1 MSDRVYLGIDVG
13 TGSARAGL
21 FDGDGH
27 MLAAASQPIQLW
39 HEAGDVVEQSSADIW
54 QACCT
59 ATRQALRDANVKPE
73 SVRGIGFDATCSL
86 VALDD
91 ADRPVT
97 VSPSGD
103 DQRNVVVWMDHRA
116 IDQASRI
123 NTTQHPVLRYVGGVI
138 SPEMES
144 PKLLW
149 LRDHQPETWRRTA
162 RFFDLPDFLVYAAT
176 GADVRSLCTTVCK
189 WTYLGHEAGA
199 AAAGNGG
206 DSVGRWDDSFFRAV
220 GLGDLVDEGYRR
232 IGRRIRPMGER
243 VGNGLNARAA
253 GELGLVPGTAVG
265 VSIIDA
271 HAGGLGVLGARIG
284 GANAT
289 MDEATLETRLALI
302 GGTSSCHMAVSR
314 QARFVPGVWGP
325 YYSAMVPGLWL
336 SEGGQSAT
344 GSLIDHVVFGHARS
358 EELGQEAR
366 AAGTTP
372 YEVLNARLDRLAASA
387 GVPFSAALT
396 RDLHVL
402 PYFHGNRSPR
412 ADPTLRGAVA
422 GLKLSD
428 SIDDLALL
436 YLATVQAIA
445 YGTRHIV
452 EAMNTAGDENGT
464 GRIVD
469 LLACGGGTKN
479 PVFVREHAD
488 AGGLRVVLPREPE
501 AVLLGS
507 AVLGAVA
514 SGDRATVV
522 DAMNTMNAAGQVI
535 EPARGDVA
543 RYHDAKY
550 AVFHRMYDDFLAY
563 RRLMQ

>member
-1 MSDRVYLGIDVG
+1 VPHRFYLGIDVG

-21 FDGDGH
+21 FDGDGR
-27 MLAAASQPIQLW
+27 MLAAASHPIQTW

-54 QACCT
+54 RACGT
-59 ATRQALRDANVKPE
+59 ATREALHDANVSPE

-116 IDQASRI
+116 LDQAARI
-123 NTTQHPVLRYVGGVI
+123 GATTHPVLRYVGGVM

-149 LRDHQPETWRRTA
+149 LREHQPETWRRTA

-176 GADVRSLCTTVCK
+176 GVDVRSLCTTVCK
-189 WTYLGHEAGA
+189 WTYLGHEGGA

-206 DSVGRWDDSFFRAV
+206 DSVGRWDDTFFRAV

-232 IGRRIRPMGER
+232 IGRRIRPMGEP
-243 VGNGLNARAA
+243 VGAGLSARA
-253 GELGLVPGTAVG
+253 GSELGLATGTAVG
-265 VSIIDA
+265 VAIIDA
-271 HAGGLGVLGARIG
+271 HAGGLGVLGARLG
-284 GANAT
+284 DGPTLDPAA
-289 MDEATLETRLALI
+289 LETRLALI

-314 QARFVPGVWGP
+314 EARFVPGVWGP
-325 YYSAMVPGLWL
+325 YFSAMVPGLWL
-336 SEGGQSAT
+336 TEGGQSAT
-344 GSLIDHVVFGHARS
+344 GSLVDHVVFGHARAD
-358 EELGQEAR
+358 ELRQEAR
-366 AAGTTP
+366 VAGKTA
-372 YEVLNARLDRLAASA
+372 YEILNERSNRLASSA
-387 GVPFSAALT
+387 GVAFPAALT

-412 ADPTLRGAVA
+412 ADPTLRGMVA

-428 SIDDLALL
+428 SIDDTALL

-452 EAMNTAGDENGT
+452 EAINAAGEKNGT
-464 GRIVD
+464 ARIVD
-469 LLACGGGTKN
+469 LFACGGGTKN

-514 SGDRATVV
+514 SGDRASVV
-522 DAMNTMNAAGQVI
+522 EAMNAMNQAGQVI
-535 EPARGDVA
+535 EPARGEVA

-550 AVFHRMYDDFLAY
+550 AVFHRMYDDFMAY
-563 RRLMQ
+563 RRAMQ